1 MSAQMNSILEEL
13 RQHLAIRNNE
23 YKDNPGLIG
32 NQLSIEKAVENIKK
46 KVGEKQGKPAA
57 DRIQE
62 ALTILFIKGPETALK
77 SHLRYICWGLVEPW
91 GTTHKR
97 ILTEPVLFDKT
108 IHELEKLKSSEI
120 SMSAWR
126 GLLAAYFGWVPDD
139 PSPTGFR
146 NWLELRR
153 LLSKRFEVKK
163 IKQDGFRPIWL
174 HVLSEHTNLLGE
186 NPCDRYGSSL
196 LSNDD
201 SILKPLREELRIPPD
216 SWFWSELL
224 LSQIKAAVHGNDAVF
239 LSALDK
245 LLPQIEKFSFST
257 NDALTMILERYQQSA
272 QRNLQHP
279 QLSEEVIK
287 AWGSPHLKRNALWGL
302 VKSEV
307 KSMVQNWL
315 VVKALDDF
323 FRLLQEDRAAD
334 ERRLNFWLRYQQ
346 SIDYFHFALGPGAN
360 DNTQQDYQ
368 SFRTRFRDHICRLS
382 SPGKRENN
390 AFILKLGD
398 YWVVEFGAT
407 GNACYM
413 YEKNNIPFDIGKSS
427 LDMYYLKSKTKKIF
441 WLSHHSDWEW
451 EFEQKL
457 KEIGINPD
465 TDKQALKGT
474 RRISYPPIEQHA
486 VSTPT
491 ITRNP
496 FLAAGMKIAED
507 YRLETQDEL
516 AKGGAFWVLWKN
528 DKGLIADK
536 LRHCGFKYYQSRGW
550 WKKK

>member
-1 MSAQMNSILEEL
+1 M
-13 RQHLAIRNNE
+13 
-23 YKDNPGLIG
+23 
-32 NQLSIEKAVENIKK
+32 
-46 KVGEKQGKPAA
+46 
-57 DRIQE
+57 
-62 ALTILFIKGPETALK
+62 
-77 SHLRYICWGLVEPW
+77 
-91 GTTHKR
+91 
-97 ILTEPVLFDKT
+97 
-108 IHELEKLKSSEI
+108 
-120 SMSAWR
+120 
-126 GLLAAYFGWVPDD
+126 
-139 PSPTGFR
+139 
-146 NWLELRR
+146 
-153 LLSKRFEVKK
+153 
-163 IKQDGFRPIWL
+163 
-174 HVLSEHTNLLGE
+174 
-186 NPCDRYGSSL
+186 
-196 LSNDD
+196 
-201 SILKPLREELRIPPD
+201 
-216 SWFWSELL
+216 
-224 LSQIKAAVHGNDAVF
+224 
-239 LSALDK
+239 
-245 LLPQIEKFSFST
+245 
-257 NDALTMILERYQQSA
+257 
-272 QRNLQHP
+272 
-279 QLSEEVIK
+279 
-287 AWGSPHLKRNALWGL
+287 
-302 VKSEV
+302 
-307 KSMVQNWL
+307 
-315 VVKALDDF
+315 
-323 FRLLQEDRAAD
+323 
-334 ERRLNFWLRYQQ
+334 RYQQ

-474 RRISYPPIEQHA
+474 RRISYPTIEQHA

>member
-1 MSAQMNSILEEL
+1 MNSMLEEL
-13 RQHLAIRNNE
+13 RQHLAVRNYE

-32 NQLSIEKAVENIKK
+32 NQLSIETAVENIKK
-46 KVGEKQGKPAA
+46 KVGEKQGKPAT

-62 ALTILFIKGPETALK
+62 ALTILFKKGPEIALR

-91 GTTHKR
+91 GDTHKR
-97 ILTEPVLFDKT
+97 ILTDPVLFDKT
-108 IHELEKLKSSEI
+108 IHEIEKLKSSEI
-120 SMSAWR
+120 SISAWR
-126 GLLAAYFGWVPDD
+126 GLLAAYFGWVPGD
-139 PSPTGFR
+139 PSPTGFK

-153 LLSKRFEVKK
+153 LLSKRFDTKK
-163 IKQDGFRPIWL
+163 NTQDGFRPIWL
-174 HVLSEHTNLLGE
+174 HVLSEHINLLGD
-186 NPCDRYGSSL
+186 NPCDRYGPSL

-201 SILKPLREELRIPPD
+201 SILEPLREDLRIPPN

-224 LSQIKAAVHGNDAVF
+224 LSQIKAATHGNDAVF
-239 LSALDK
+239 FNALDK
-245 LLPQIEKFSFST
+245 LLPQIANFSFSA
-257 NDALTMILERYQQSA
+257 NEALKIILERYQISS
-272 QRNLQHP
+272 QRNTQHLA
-279 QLSEEVIK
+279 LSEEVIN
-287 AWGSPHLKRNALWGL
+287 AWGSPHLERNARWGL

-360 DNTQQDYQ
+360 DNPQQDYQ
-368 SFRTRFRDHICRLS
+368 SFRTRFRDHICKLS

-398 YWVVEFGAT
+398 FWVVEFGAV

-413 YEKNNIPFDIGKSS
+413 YEKNGIPFDIGTNW
-427 LDMYYLKSKTKKIF
+427 LDLNFLKDRKKAIF
-441 WLSHHSDWEW
+441 RLSHMSGWEW
-451 EFEQKL
+451 DFEQKL
-457 KEIGINPD
+457 KEIGIHPDSDKELLKREVRIPNPKF
-465 TDKQALKGT
+465 DKH
-474 RRISYPPIEQHA
+474 I
-486 VSTPT
+486 VSTPVS
-491 ITRNP
+491 IRNP

-516 AKGGAFWVLWKN
+516 ARGGAFWVLWKS